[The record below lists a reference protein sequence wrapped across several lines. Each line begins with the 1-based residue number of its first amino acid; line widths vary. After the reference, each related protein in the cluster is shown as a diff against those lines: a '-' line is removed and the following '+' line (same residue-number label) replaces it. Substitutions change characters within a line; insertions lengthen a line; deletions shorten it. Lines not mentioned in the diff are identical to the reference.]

1 MLTLEEIKNINKAY
15 RFKYDFNS
23 KTFALINSATKE
35 PVTDAEE
42 INIAKAGILLSNLI
56 HNGITPSGALGLASV
71 DNKFFNTQDLDIRAE
86 LFLNSLVS
94 DLKTIIQS
102 QQYSVNMSLS
112 TYKTP
117 IDYFIANYKS
127 SSTQDYIRD
136 CYSALIDL
144 VGKENGMKV
153 DNFDISIQPSGV
165 ETEFKCS
172 TCILSQQYSN
182 IANNTSSNS
191 ASRRKFVETLIEKYK
206 QCEDDAN
213 YDIRKNFEDRTMQ
226 KVVDV
231 SNGTIL
237 FTQLPTDIHKFMRML
252 ISAQNLSIT
261 GERDFLE
268 EVISIDIVNQR
279 LLELHEDKSFQKQVD
294 EKIAFKKSKNEKLGH
309 VETEAEV
316 NLRLANS
323 SAKNHTEEFEKLKYA
338 IENGK
343 AIIFESTQDG
353 QRCKRIASLYAKTQG
368 QFELFKDTES
378 SIS

>member
-42 INIAKAGILLSNLI
+42 INRVKAGILLSNLI
-56 HNGITPSGALGLASV
+56 HNGITPSGALGVASV

-117 IDYFIANYKS
+117 IDYFIVNYKS

-153 DNFDISIQPSGV
+153 DNFDISIPPSGV
-165 ETEFKCS
+165 KTEFKCS

-182 IANNTSSNS
+182 VANNTSSNS

-343 AIIFESTQDG
+343 AITFESTQDG